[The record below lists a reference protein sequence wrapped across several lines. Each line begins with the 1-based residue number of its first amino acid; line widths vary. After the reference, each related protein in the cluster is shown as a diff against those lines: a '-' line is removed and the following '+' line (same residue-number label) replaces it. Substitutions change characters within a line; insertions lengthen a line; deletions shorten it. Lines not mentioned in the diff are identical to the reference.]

1 MTFGIQQAWLG
12 RMRCMSRV
20 SSGFADD
27 ARLPLRTRERLK
39 AVVFDAN
46 AYGKARPDFEHLR
59 RLACRLATIGIET
72 WVPEPVSWEWAEH
85 VARDWQ
91 AVKNAARQER
101 EGMKRAGLKVDVP
114 TAHYS
119 SRDTVIDT
127 VLTNLSEIPHVKIIS
142 LSGDSAAAALKD
154 QVLQREPAKLKGD
167 VKTGASDSAWLRDVL
182 ARVSPE
188 EIVIVS
194 SDSDVKRAFEAWDK
208 PVPLILRREK
218 LRPTLFDVTV
228 DDGHAQSS
236 VVRYLLNRLPV
247 GNLDGEGEAAGFDI
261 GPILG
266 LESAITHE
274 TDGNDTN
281 LSIYGASVTRLVA
294 LAGLHDV
301 SVEHNVPDDTDDA
314 LVPEESQSR
323 TRPDELG
330 PAKHDVAYATA
341 FFLAEG
347 EATVQTLLNG
357 GDPEVSVIPYDNI
370 LVRAQLSFR
379 FTDGAITAV
388 AAEADATALL
398 VERAYD
404 DDDDALSA
412 LAEALTCV
420 PGLGLDTDFPWDGSS
435 DLSAEIRGVQAQV
448 SLRIQRDI
456 GAWTLAVALW
466 HGNPSRDDLDLEGEV
481 EVTCTYDPDSWWGS
495 SRDGFQGP
503 DAYQISVY
511 TTDLPGNHGVWSVP
525 AWVIDRIDWSTFD
538 PDEMA

>member
-1 MTFGIQQAWLG
+1 MTRA
-12 RMRCMSRV
+12 
-20 SSGFADD
+20 SSGPADD
-27 ARLPLRTRERLK
+27 ARLPLRARERLK

-46 AYGKARPDFEHLR
+46 AYGKARPDLRHLK
-59 RLACRLATIGIET
+59 RLAGRLAAIGIET

-101 EGMKRAGLKVDVP
+101 DGMKRAGLKVDVP
-114 TAHYS
+114 TVHYS

-127 VLTNLSEIPHVKIIS
+127 VLTNLNAIPHVKIIP
-142 LSGDSAAAALKD
+142 LSGDSATAGLKD
-154 QVLQREPAKLKGD
+154 QVLQQEPAKLKGD

-188 EIVIVS
+188 EIVVVS
-194 SDSDVKRAFEAWDK
+194 SDGDVKRAFRAWRK
-208 PVPLILRREK
+208 PVPLILKREK
-218 LRPTLFDVTV
+218 LRQTLFDVTV

-236 VVRYLLNRLPV
+236 IVRYLLDRLPV
-247 GNLDGEGEAAGFDI
+247 GNLDGGGEGAAFDI

-266 LESAITHE
+266 LESAISRE
-274 TDGNDTN
+274 TDGDGT
-281 LSIYGASVTRLVA
+281 SSSVYGASVTRLVA
-294 LAGLHDV
+294 LAGLYDV
-301 SVEHNVPDDTDDA
+301 SVEHGVPDDAQDT
-314 LVPEESQSR
+314 LEPEESPGH

-330 PAKHDVAYATA
+330 SAQHDVAYATA

-347 EATVQTLLNG
+347 EATIQTLLHD
-357 GDPEVSVIPYDNI
+357 GDPEVSAIHYDNI

-398 VERAYD
+398 AQGAYD

-420 PGLGLDTDFPWDGSS
+420 PGLDLDTDFSSS
-435 DLSAEIRGVQAQV
+435 DLSAKIRGVQAQV
-448 SLRIQRDI
+448 SVEMKRD
-456 GAWTLAVALW
+456 GGDWTLSVALW
-466 HGNPSRDDLDLEGEV
+466 HSNSSGGDLDLDGEV
-481 EVTCTYDPDSWWGS
+481 EVMCSYDPDSWWGG

-503 DAYQISVY
+503 DAYQVSVY
-511 TTDLPGNHGVWSVP
+511 ATDLPGNHGVWSVP

-538 PDEMA
+538 SDETA